1 MEAIVNTLNQ
11 LNNIKNINCGGCGIV
26 ALSMYRWLKKNK
38 ILPKDFKIFYLY
50 REHSKYLYDLN
61 TSGNCLGANHIV
73 IRCNGKL
80 FDSTGERFF
89 YEYEYCHTVTIK
101 HLIKSLN
108 NIEEWNE
115 LFNRNLAINVIE
127 NLLNIKLNDVL

>member
-50 REHSKYLYDLN
+50 P
-61 TSGNCLGANHIV
+61 
-73 IRCNGKL
+73 
-80 FDSTGERFF
+80 ST
-89 YEYEYCHTVTIK
+89 YNYTY
-101 HLIKSLN
+101 
-108 NIEEWNE
+108 
-115 LFNRNLAINVIE
+115 
-127 NLLNIKLNDVL
+127 